1 MSINILVLYYSRHG
15 NTQALA
21 RQIAR
26 GVESIPNCEA
36 MLRTVNDVYTVEE
49 QPDSRYQPTDP
60 IATLQDLRSC
70 DGLALGKIC

>member
-26 GVESIPNCEA
+26 GVESIPECEA

-49 QPDSRYQPTDP
+49 QPDSRHQPTDP
-60 IATLQDLRSC
+60 IATLQELRS
-70 DGLALGKIC
+70 LRWFSVR